1 MSNAT
6 RIGLFGLLVFALGCS
21 VGILVVTRHASTS
34 PHATAA
40 TKQLPSSG
48 ASSARAATEGEIVAA
63 VEHIAPAPKTRTA
76 TAPSTPT
83 RSAPVTRPA
92 AAPPVAKPEVV
103 WPLPLA
109 QPVAPAR
116 IELPRDEAD
125 TPSAPAP
132 APVRATVQTR
142 EVPPAP
148 PALSVS
154 QAPSTR
160 LPGPLE
166 PPQRIRRVPAQY
178 PKVAQMANVEGTVV
192 ISAMID
198 VDGRV
203 TSPRVVQ
210 SIPLLDKAAL
220 DAVRQWEF
228 KPAMRD
234 GRAVPVSVTLSVE
247 FALR

>member
-1 MSNAT
+1 
-6 RIGLFGLLVFALGCS
+6 
-21 VGILVVTRHASTS
+21 
-34 PHATAA
+34 
-40 TKQLPSSG
+40 
-48 ASSARAATEGEIVAA
+48 
-63 VEHIAPAPKTRTA
+63 
-76 TAPSTPT
+76 
-83 RSAPVTRPA
+83 
-92 AAPPVAKPEVV
+92 
-103 WPLPLA
+103 
-109 QPVAPAR
+109 
-116 IELPRDEAD
+116 
-125 TPSAPAP
+125 
-132 APVRATVQTR
+132 
-142 EVPPAP
+142 
-148 PALSVS
+148 
-154 QAPSTR
+154 
-160 LPGPLE
+160 
-166 PPQRIRRVPAQY
+166 VPAQY

>member
-63 VEHIAPAPKTRTA
+63 VEHIAPEPKTRTA
-76 TAPSTPT
+76 TTRSTPT
-83 RSAPVTRPA
+83 RSTPAARPA
-92 AAPPVAKPEVV
+92 AASSAAKPEMVS
-103 WPLPLA
+103 PLPLA

-116 IELPRDEAD
+116 IELRPDDVA
-125 TPSAPAP
+125 APAP
-132 APVRATVQTR
+132 
-142 EVPPAP
+142 PPAP
-148 PALSVS
+148 AVTPTVETRAE
-154 QAPSTR
+154 APSTPQTR
-160 LPGPLE
+160 APDRGPVE
-166 PPQRIRRVPAQY
+166 PPQRIGRVAAKY

-192 ISAMID
+192 ISAVID
-198 VDGRV
+198 TEGKV
-203 TSPRVVQ
+203 TAPRIVH
-210 SIPLLDKAAL
+210 SIPLLDQAAL
-220 DAVRQWEF
+220 EAVRQWQF